1 MKKSYILYCYIISMT
16 LMPFKWFAPE
26 HMEDLSEW
34 GFKCISNPIG
44 IALLIIGVLLIQAK
58 RIEAKERILAGI
70 GLLAIIL
77 GELYAYFTWY
87 KGWYY
92 PMVSFDAAKSSALPT
107 FYIGVF
113 LSALACVV
121 FLVLC
126 MREKRKK

>member
-1 MKKSYILYCYIISMT
+1 
-16 LMPFKWFAPE
+16 MPFKWFAPE
-26 HMEDLSEW
+26 YMTELSEW
-34 GFKCISNPIG
+34 GFKSIANPVGIG
-44 IALLIIGVLLIQAK
+44 LLIIGVLLIQAK
-58 RIEAKERILAGI
+58 DIGAKERILAGI
-70 GLLAIIL
+70 GLVAIVL

-92 PMVSFDAAKSSALPT
+92 PMVSFDGAISSALPT
-107 FYIGVF
+107 FYIGGF